1 MASAAAE
8 LFVKVTADIKG
19 LTSGFGAAVGAA
31 KQLGE
36 GIDEAAGHWVDANGR
51 MRDASGKFVSGA
63 KAAGAAA
70 TSIGDI
76 MKGVAGGELLA
87 DGIRGAAN
95 AMVSLGTQSIKLAGE
110 LEQNKVAFTTMLG
123 GAKQADA
130 MLRDLAEFAAS
141 TPFELRGLT
150 DSTKRLLAFGFD
162 AKAVIPI
169 MNSVGN
175 AVAAVGGGKETL
187 DGVTLALGQI
197 AAKGKVSA
205 EEMNQ
210 LAERGIP
217 AWKMLADGIGVSIPE
232 AMKKAEKGSIDAGT
246 AITAL
251 VNGMNTKF
259 PGMMQKQ
266 SQTITGALSNLQ
278 DSADAAL
285 TRIGQKLIETFNLTR
300 VVQQMSAAISN
311 LTAAFTTGGLLG
323 VLDKAFGPT
332 TKAAIVGIA
341 AALAGPM
348 IASLAGVAGSFVAA
362 TVAAAPF
369 LALGAAVAFAAY
381 PIIKNWEGI
390 RGTITA
396 LWDTAATYTSAYYN
410 RAVRVVNDLVKMFQA
425 GFGFIGSSIRAVLGD
440 ELTNKLLGGVSKAA
454 GAFRGFAEVA
464 ATPLRAVASLGSAA
478 ASNFSETW
486 RGAMTISQGF
496 TNDLFRQ
503 AGGAAR
509 NFSRTL
515 TADMLGLAK
524 SSAAAT
530 ASAGAAAKKHHET
543 AAQAARRHTAEAKR
557 VEDQYMRN
565 LKTYLAQEEVT
576 YKLGDALRKVAEDKQ
591 RLGRAFDEAGAKA
604 EVYRSILGQLEAA
617 FGKTSLQV
625 RNTKTAIAEL
635 ESASRNGGAASAA
648 AYKAIA
654 EGAAELEKARAKA
667 QALGLEFKATDEAI
681 KTTED
686 TIRKLIDLGLK
697 PGEKA
702 YDEQIAKLGELRKAQ
717 EKVPPTVEQTIGVLQ
732 KMGQSVEAVGS
743 GVDKLIGGFGVNLPS
758 VLTETIGGFAQ
769 GAMSVIGL
777 ASALNQ
783 AQQAMQDLDNQAKE
797 SGADGL
803 LATLKAIALVVGLA
817 QAAYRGWTAY
827 VEQNTA
833 ALQKSKEAALDVA
846 DAQAS
851 IAANLASSNLENRL
865 AMEQQAAQF
874 QSTTDMVNSLN
885 TTMLSAVK
893 DATIAFMSGS
903 KTWASDLRES
913 LRQAMFQSL
922 LDKTIMDELG
932 ANLKEKWATIKGE
945 VMNGNKAAAMAL
957 AKGLADSADASIKP
971 ISEAVEMLL
980 KAFGMAPSEITR
992 LASQAKSTIDEM
1004 SRRNA
1009 EALSAYGGNIQQ
1021 SLNRTLE
1028 RTLNRGSETAQEANL
1043 IGRLLEEQRRV
1054 QTGYYQTAMAT
1065 GGLVTGP
1072 VIARMGEGGRDEA
1085 VLPLNDRVFS
1095 SIAQG
1100 IASAGASG
1108 TQVVINYNGNGKW
1121 TREDAQ
1127 GLGRL
1132 LVSELRAMG
1141 VR

>member
-130 MLRDLAEFAAS
+130 MLRELATFAAS

-150 DSTKRLLAFGFD
+150 DSTKKLLAFGFD

-187 DGVTLALGQI
+187 DGVTMALGQM

-285 TRIGQKLIETFNLTR
+285 TKIGQKLIETFDLTR

-323 VLDKAFGPT
+323 ALDKAFGPT
-332 TKAAIVGIA
+332 TKAAILGIA

-348 IASLAGVAGSFVAA
+348 IASLAGVAAGFATAA
-362 TVAAAPF
+362 AAAAPF
-369 LALGAAVAFAAY
+369 IALAAAVAFAAY
-381 PIIKNWEGI
+381 PIIKNWDGI
-390 RGTITA
+390 KGTITA

-410 RAVRVVNDLVKMFQA
+410 RAVRVVNDLVKMFQS

-440 ELTNKLLGGVSKAA
+440 DLTNKLLGGVSKAA
-454 GAFRGFAEVA
+454 GAFRSFAEVA

-486 RGAMTISQGF
+486 RGAMSMSQGF
-496 TNDLFRQ
+496 TSDLFRQ

-509 NFSRTL
+509 DFSKTL

-524 SSAAAT
+524 SSAAAAVGAGKAVKAIKDKAHAAREAT
-530 ASAGAAAKKHHET
+530 AATKAASVALNKLAYQSFEATAKAESNLSKALAAVAAEARRQGPAYDEAGGRAEAYARNLQSIEAAWGRGSQRVIEYRQALEAAKKASDEGGAATAAAYRIIAEGSTAFDTAALKAKVLGQDFVATSEHVKQMEADILKMIDAGVKPGIKVFDDTVARLKAMREEIAKQPASLDEMAKAQGDVINSLRDIVTGSFDLAQMVGIQVPQAVKVGAIALIAGAGAVGIMALAVKGLTVAWTTFTAAFATNPIGAALVLAGAAVVGIVAAVQAVRSEQQKAAEEAATAAAAVAAKAQELRDKLVGSIESGLRG
-543 AAQAARRHTAEAKR
+543 AAQAF
-557 VEDQYMRN
+557 
-565 LKTYLAQEEVT
+565 LA
-576 YKLGDALRKVAEDKQ
+576 GAEDYREK
-591 RLGRAFDEAGAKA
+591 LRASMREGLIAGVLDAMMKK
-604 EVYRSILGQLEAA
+604 EMLDGLGQLMDNVVKAA
-617 FGKTSLQV
+617 V
-625 RNTKTAIAEL
+625 DPM
-635 ESASRNGGAASAA
+635 
-648 AYKAIA
+648 
-654 EGAAELEKARAKA
+654 
-667 QALGLEFKATDEAI
+667 QAGLENAMKAF
-681 KTTED
+681 
-686 TIRKLIDLGLK
+686 
-697 PGEKA
+697 
-702 YDEQIAKLGELRKAQ
+702 
-717 EKVPPTVEQTIGVLQ
+717 
-732 KMGQSVEAVGS
+732 
-743 GVDKLIGGFGVNLPS
+743 VD
-758 VLTETIGGFAQ
+758 
-769 GAMSVIGL
+769 
-777 ASALNQ
+777 AS
-783 AQQAMQDLDNQAKE
+783 
-797 SGADGL
+797 
-803 LATLKAIALVVGLA
+803 
-817 QAAYRGWTAY
+817 
-827 VEQNTA
+827 
-833 ALQKSKEAALDVA
+833 EAALTKLEPVLEGLRTQLDVYVPLAVKEA
-846 DAQAS
+846 DEGAKR
-851 IAANLASSNLENRL
+851 IERAAAGGGTGGGGGGMEARNREALVSYQQNLLRTVERL
-865 AMEQQAAQF
+865 ANAGAQDPASRLHNQYLQAL
-874 QSTTDMVNSLN
+874 D
-885 TTMLSAVK
+885 
-893 DATIAFMSGS
+893 
-903 KTWASDLRES
+903 
-913 LRQAMFQSL
+913 QA
-922 LDKTIMDELG
+922 
-932 ANLKEKWATIKGE
+932 
-945 VMNGNKAAAMAL
+945 NKAAA
-957 AKGLADSADASIKP
+957 DI
-971 ISEAVEMLL
+971 
-980 KAFGMAPSEITR
+980 
-992 LASQAKSTIDEM
+992 
-1004 SRRNA
+1004 
-1009 EALSAYGGNIQQ
+1009 
-1021 SLNRTLE
+1021 
-1028 RTLNRGSETAQEANL
+1028 RG
-1043 IGRLLEEQRRV
+1043 
-1054 QTGYYQTAMAT
+1054 MAT

-1072 VIARMGEGGRDEA
+1072 TLARMGEGGRDEA

-1100 IASAGASG
+1100 IAAAGASG
-1108 TQVVINYNGNGKW
+1108 TQVVINYTGNGKW